1 MFTPLAFALAQSN
14 SQIDAAYGVLE
25 RAIGSRAKEFQL
37 ELMPSAGGNDSF
49 ELLAAGGKVT
59 IRGTSGVAID
69 RAAYEYLKDKCNSF
83 VSWEGSNIR
92 LPKPL
97 PNDHRT
103 GSCPVRFRHY
113 YNICTFGYTTA
124 FWNWDRW
131 QKEIDW
137 MAFHGI
143 NMPLAMTGQDKVWQ
157 TVFRSYGV
165 PDSSIEA
172 FFSGPAFQ
180 PWHWM
185 GNLNGHGGP
194 TPQSWIDGQ
203 AELQK
208 KILARERSLGM
219 KPVVPGFSGFV
230 PVDFAKYQPQVKLQ
244 SPTAWCGFAPTTFVD
259 IRDPMFVEIG
269 KKFVEEYRKEFGS
282 DHLYLCDTFNEQN
295 PQFPEAT
302 KLDDLAN
309 AGRSVYEGLKQAD
322 PDAVWVMQ
330 GWLFYNERDYWKG
343 PEVEALLSKV
353 PDGRMIILDLS
364 CEQYEVW
371 RNQPAVARKGFIF
384 CTLHNFG
391 QNTGLGGD
399 LQTYVNKA
407 ILASFRPIPFKP
419 GDAPSENLLGFG
431 LTPEGI
437 DTNPV
442 VYELMT
448 DAMWSS
454 SERYWK
460 MPESGSRADNT
471 QIFPTFQVDR
481 WLDDYAHARYGVDL
495 PETRAAW
502 QILREALYSKD
513 LPWYHDGWRGRPSA
527 GKKGRPV
534 RQMHMLGQA
543 LHIMMEV
550 APKLRNNPLF
560 QRDLVDVCKTYLG
573 GIADRESY
581 LANAS
586 FAGGD
591 AETYGM
597 LKRAFFQTLG
607 EIDQVMAC
615 RPEHRLSTWI
625 DEAKAWGTTPE
636 EKLLMERNARLQI
649 TAWDGK
655 GVLTDYANKEWAGL
669 VSDLIVRRWQKY
681 FSDLESEK
689 KPATSY
695 LDLEMSWVNDT
706 KPPKESRPGDAAA
719 VVSKILAAEKGALD
733 NLETALARFA
743 EPPGNLARQGKATD
757 DGHTEPG
764 GSPQNAIDG
773 DMDTYWAAS
782 PSPCQW
788 KLDLGAV
795 HPIKTIQLFPY
806 WGDGRYYQ
814 FTVEVSADGEKWSTV
829 VDQSKNEQPSTAAG
843 QKSVLAAPVSARY
856 LRVNMLRNSAN
867 VGVHLVEVRVYEH

>member
-1 MFTPLAFALAQSN
+1 MLIPFLLAL
-14 SQIDAAYGVLE
+14 SQTNPQLDAAYGVLE
-25 RAIGSRAKEFQL
+25 RAIGPRARDFQL
-37 ELMPSAGGNDSF
+37 ELIPSNDGKDSF
-49 ELLAAGGKVT
+49 DLLAVGGKVT
-59 IRGTSGVAID
+59 IKGTSGVAID

-83 VSWEGSNIR
+83 VSWEGSNIH
-92 LPKPL
+92 LPARF
-97 PNDHRT
+97 PNDHRAS
-103 GSCPVRFRHY
+103 SCPVAYRHY

-124 FWNWDRW
+124 FWSWDRW

-157 TVFRSYGV
+157 TVFRSYGL

-309 AGRSVYEGLKQAD
+309 AGRSVYEGMRQAD

-330 GWLFYNERDYWKG
+330 GWLFYNERNYWKG

-371 RNQPAVARKGFIF
+371 RAQLAVAKKGFIY

-399 LQTYVNKA
+399 LQTYVDKA
-407 ILASFRPIPFKP
+407 FKALQDS
-419 GDAPSENLLGFG
+419 GDGKRLLGFG

-437 DTNPV
+437 DNNPV

-454 SERYWK
+454 SRRYLT
-460 MPESGSRADNT
+460 PSHSFD
-471 QIFPTFQVDR
+471 VSR
-481 WLDDYAHARYGVDL
+481 WLNDYARARYGVDL

-502 QILREALYSKD
+502 QVLREALYSKD

-527 GKKGRPV
+527 GRKGRPV
-534 RQMHMLGQA
+534 RQMHMLEQA
-543 LHIMMEV
+543 LPMMMEA
-550 APKLRNNPLF
+550 APKLKANPLF
-560 QRDLVDVCKTYLG
+560 QRDLVDLCKTYLG

-581 LANAS
+581 LANMAH
-586 FAGGD
+586 AGGD
-591 AETYGM
+591 AKSYETQ
-597 LKRAFFQTLG
+597 KHAFFRTLD

-615 RPEHRLSTWI
+615 RPEHRLSTWL
-625 DEAKAWGTTPE
+625 DEAKSWGKTPE
-636 EKLLMERNARLQI
+636 EKRLMERNARLQI

-669 VSDLIVRRWQKY
+669 ISDFIVRRWQKY
-681 FSDLESEK
+681 FADLESEK
-689 KPATSY
+689 KPETSY
-695 LDLEMSWVNDT
+695 LDLEMSWVDST
-706 KPPKESRPGDAAA
+706 EPPKESKPEDAVS
-719 VVSKILAAEKGALD
+719 VVSKVLAAENGVLD
-733 NLETALARFA
+733 SLETAVAKFV
-743 EPPGNLARQGKATD
+743 EPPGNIARQGKASD

-773 DMDTYWAAS
+773 DMDTYWSAS
-782 PSPCQW
+782 PYPCQW

-795 HPIKTIQLFPY
+795 HPVKTIQIFPY
-806 WGDGRYYQ
+806 WGEERYYQ
-814 FTVEVSADGEKWSTV
+814 FTVEVSADGEKWSIV
-829 VDQSKNEQPSTAAG
+829 VDQSKNERPSTAVG
-843 QKSVLAAPVSARY
+843 QKFILAAPVSARY
-856 LRVNMLRNSAN
+856 LRINMLKNSAN